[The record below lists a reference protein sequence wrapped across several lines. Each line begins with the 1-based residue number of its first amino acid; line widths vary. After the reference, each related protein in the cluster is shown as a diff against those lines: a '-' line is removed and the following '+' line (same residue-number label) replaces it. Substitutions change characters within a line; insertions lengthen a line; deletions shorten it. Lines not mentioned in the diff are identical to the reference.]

1 MSARTSR
8 RPAATAIA
16 TYASARNTI
25 VAASIAALIAG
36 ILLAITLAR
45 SITRPLRN
53 AVAVAKAVRDG
64 QLDNQ
69 IDVTGEDETG
79 ELLSSLDAMQ
89 SALRERDQR
98 DADYRGQIAAIGKS
112 QTVAE
117 FGMDGRILNA
127 NENFLNVMGYS
138 LDEIRGQHHSVLVDP
153 AARQDPEYRALW
165 DKMARGEF
173 DGGQYRRV
181 SKDGWE
187 VWIQASYNPISDA
200 HGKLFKVVE
209 YATDITEQKLR
220 TADYEGQLAAI
231 GKAQAV
237 IEFNVD
243 GTIRS
248 VNDNFSKMF
257 GYTNADVQGKHHSSL
272 VDPEEQRRRRVPRVL
287 GQPRARRGGV
297 QPLQAHCAAT
307 DAKCGCRLRT
317 TRFTMPMAGRSRW
330 SCMPPT

>member
-1 MSARTSR
+1 M
-8 RPAATAIA
+8 
-16 TYASARNTI
+16 
-25 VAASIAALIAG
+25 AASIAALIAG
-36 ILLAITLAR
+36 ILLAVTLAR

-53 AVAVAKAVRDG
+53 AVAVAKAVKDG

-69 IDVTGEDETG
+69 IDVSGEDETG

-89 SALRERDQR
+89 SALRERDER

-117 FGMDGRILNA
+117 FGMDGRILDA
-127 NENFLNVMGYS
+127 NENFLNVMGYT
-138 LDEIRGQHHSVLVDP
+138 LEEIRGQHHSVLVDA
-153 AARQDPEYRALW
+153 AARGNAEYRALW
-165 DKMARGEF
+165 DKLARGEF

-187 VWIQASYNPISDA
+187 VWIQASYNPIADA
-200 HGKLFKVVE
+200 HGKFFKVVE

-248 VNDNFSKMF
+248 VNDNFAKMF
-257 GYTNADVQGKHHSSL
+257 GYSNVDVQGKHHSML
-272 VDPEEQRRRRVPRVL
+272 VDPGRAGDRRIPRVL
-287 GQPRARRGGV
+287 GQPRAWRGDLE
-297 QPLQAHCAAT
+297 PLQAHRERRARSL
-307 DAKCGCRLRT
+307 G
-317 TRFTMPMAGRSRW
+317 AGFVQPDSRRQR
-330 SCMPPT
+330 PPVQGGHVRHRRDRRRC